1 MEQMGQG
8 AVMRDS
14 IWGDTL
20 TMPAFSKLEGDR
32 KTDVLIVGGG
42 LAGILTAYMLARS
55 GIDYLLIEADDLC
68 GGVTRNTTAKITSQ
82 HGLIYNKLVRMFG
95 CEHARLYWQTQEKA
109 IQKYRELCRDV
120 ACDLEMKDSYVYSV
134 DDPGRLAQ
142 EMAALEKIG
151 ASAEYVDALPL
162 PFPVAGGI
170 RFPRQAQF
178 HPLKFASKIVEGL
191 NIHTHTKALAFG
203 KNLVITDHGKIQAS
217 KIIVATH
224 FPLVNKHGSYFL
236 KMYQERSYVLALDNA
251 PELDGMYVDG
261 AKGGLSFRN
270 YGPNLLFGGSGHRTG
285 KPGYG
290 WSGLESLAK
299 RYYPDAQVRYR
310 WATQDCMTLDGMPY
324 IGQYSRHTEGLYV
337 ATGFNKWGMTSS
349 MVAAMLLCDL
359 VQGKSNAYAQVF
371 TPSRTIMRRQL
382 LTNVAETTRNMLTFT
397 RPRCP
402 HMGCAL
408 KWNPH
413 ERSWDCPCHGS
424 RFTAEGELLDEPA
437 TGDMKKP

>member
-1 MEQMGQG
+1 MQE
-8 AVMRDS
+8 S
-14 IWGDTL
+14 IWRDAI
-20 TMPAFSKLEGDR
+20 TMPPFPKLEGDR

-42 LAGILTAYMLARS
+42 LAGILTAFMLSRS
-55 GIDYLLIEADDLC
+55 GVDYLLIEADELC
-68 GGVTRNTTAKITSQ
+68 GGVTGNTTAKITSQ
-82 HGLIYNKLVRMFG
+82 HGLIYSELVRMFG
-95 CEHARLYWQTQEKA
+95 VERARLYWQAQETA
-109 IQKYRELCRDV
+109 LQKYRELCRDV
-120 ACDLEMKDSYVYSV
+120 ACDVETKDAYVYSV
-134 DDPGRLAQ
+134 DDPERLAR

-151 ASAEYVDALPL
+151 VSADYVDALPL

-191 NIHTHTKALAFG
+191 NIRTHTRALAFG
-203 KNLVITDHGKIQAS
+203 KNFVITDSGKIQAS
-217 KIIVATH
+217 AIIVTTH

-236 KMYQERSYVLALDNA
+236 KMHQERSYVLALDNG
-251 PELDGMYVDG
+251 PELDGMYVD
-261 AKGGLSFRN
+261 AASGGLSFRN
-270 YGPNLLFGGSGHRTG
+270 YGPFLLLGGGGHRTG
-285 KPGYG
+285 KPGDG
-290 WSGLESLAK
+290 WAELESLAK
-299 RYYPDAQVRYR
+299 KYYPHGQVRYR
-310 WATQDCMTLDGMPY
+310 WATQDCMTLDGIPY
-324 IGQYSRHTEGLYV
+324 IGRYSSRTEGFYT

-359 VQGKSNAYAQVF
+359 VQGKTNAYAQVF

-382 LTNVAETTRNMLTFT
+382 LNNVAETTRNMLTLT

-424 RFTAEGELLDEPA
+424 RFTAEGKLLDEPA
-437 TGDMKKP
+437 TGALKRP